1 MGKKRQDWLW
11 TVFSAGLAFAFISL
25 LLAYV
30 FIWRNAPHLMRMLG
44 LNV

>member
-1 MGKKRQDWLW
+1 LGKNRQDWLW
-11 TVFSAGLAFAFISL
+11 TAFGAGLALAFVAL

-30 FIWRNAPHLMRMLG
+30 FIWRNAPYLTRMLG